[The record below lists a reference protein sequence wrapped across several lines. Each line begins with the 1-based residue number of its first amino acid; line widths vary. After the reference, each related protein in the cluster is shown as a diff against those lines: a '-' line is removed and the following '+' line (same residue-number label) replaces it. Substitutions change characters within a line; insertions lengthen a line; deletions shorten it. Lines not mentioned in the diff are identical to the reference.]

1 MNDTNDGTWYKKP
14 KYVIN
19 VLAIYNTL
27 LERLEQEVLS
37 GNEIRYTC
45 EMLKND
51 FTFYCEHITIKGG
64 LSYHENMKQY
74 ELLTTH
80 PSFYK
85 WLGFALTI
93 QDHKSIVM
101 QLQAYSQGKY
111 GEVDNF
117 YNQVENMV
125 INSMAFMPFDHM
137 KQDHA
142 VERWIL
148 HNNYPEVSP
157 SNDFN
162 EGMFQIDGD
171 KPKQIFILPGV
182 QIYLNTLF
190 SNFLDNQDNRANLG
204 WTMQGYFLIESKKIS
219 LTLKANTFCDV
230 IKQLKEGKEIHITS
244 NKTQIAEWICANFQ
258 FVNHGRSKEISLSYC
273 IQLLAG
279 RETPKHGVRIKV
291 NLPAKA

>member
-1 MNDTNDGTWYKKP
+1 MIDTNDETWYKKP

-19 VLAIYNTL
+19 VLDIYNAL
-27 LERLEQEVLS
+27 NERLEQEVLS
-37 GNEIRYTC
+37 GKEIRYSSD
-45 EMLKND
+45 MLKAD
-51 FTFYCEHITIKGG
+51 YTFYCKNITIKEG
-64 LSYHENMKQY
+64 LSYHEKMKQY

-101 QLQAYSQGKY
+101 QLQAYAQGKY

-148 HNNYPEVSP
+148 HNNYPEIKP
-157 SNDFN
+157 SQDFN
-162 EGMFQIDGD
+162 EGMFQTDGD
-171 KPKQIFILPGV
+171 KPKQIYILPEV
-182 QIYLNTLF
+182 QAYLKFLF
-190 SNFLDNQDNRANLG
+190 SDHLANQDNRANLG
-204 WTMQGYFLIESKKIS
+204 VIMQGYFLIASKKIF
-219 LTLKANTFCDV
+219 LTLKANVFCDV

-258 FVNHGRSKEISLSYC
+258 FVNHGKPKEIALSYC

-291 NLPAKA
+291 NLPSKA